1 MVRLWRSSPC
11 SPAGNIMATAQ
22 KSAGEGL
29 GAGLFQDP
37 PPLCMWEAA
46 GSWDRLQLPPQ
57 ARWCELQSCCWCCWA
72 PPGLPWGGRGR
83 CRMLGSSGQPSRSL
97 GGGQSQ
103 RVSASP
109 APPPGHGTDR
119 PVCVHPLPAPAL
131 THSHCCGQVSAQGQ
145 HIKDTALLFTT
156 LSPLPKTPL
165 GAPHLCRP

>member
-1 MVRLWRSSPC
+1 MQPCGEYHGYGPEKCWRGSGCGVVS
-11 SPAGNIMATAQ
+11 G
-22 KSAGEGL
+22 
-29 GAGLFQDP
+29 
-37 PPLCMWEAA
+37 PPLPLHVGGCRELGQVAA
-46 GSWDRLQLPPQ
+46 APTSPVVRAAELLLVLLGTAGAAVGRTGAMQDVGQQWAAVPQ
-57 ARWCELQSCCWCCWA
+57 
-72 PPGLPWGGRGR
+72 P
-83 CRMLGSSGQPSRSL
+83 